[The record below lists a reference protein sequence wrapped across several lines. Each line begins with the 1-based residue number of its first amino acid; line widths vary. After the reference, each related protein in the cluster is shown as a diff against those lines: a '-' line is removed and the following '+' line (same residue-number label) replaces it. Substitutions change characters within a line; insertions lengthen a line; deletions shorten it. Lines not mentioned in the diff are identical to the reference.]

1 MWNKIK
7 KFFFEPSEQ
16 DKARIERWKEATS
29 SDDKLTIEHFDK
41 AVNPEEEDE
50 MEEVQVTKHMSIKEK
65 KSKLTI
71 ENFDEIVNSK
81 EDKRNRRQAN
91 DKLAQHMTEKRKK
104 KKTKPITYN
113 F

>member
-7 KFFFEPSEQ
+7 KFLFTPSKR
-16 DKARIERWKEATS
+16 DKERVERWRELTS

-50 MEEVQVTKHMSIKEK
+50 MEEVQVTKHMSIK
-65 KSKLTI
+65 
-71 ENFDEIVNSK
+71 
-81 EDKRNRRQAN
+81 Q
-91 DKLAQHMTEKRKK
+91 KK
-104 KKTKPITYN
+104 KKTKPVNYN

>member
-7 KFFFEPSEQ
+7 KFLFSPSKK
-16 DKARIERWKEATS
+16 DKERVERWRELTS

-50 MEEVQVTKHMSIKEK
+50 VEEVQVTKHMSIK
-65 KSKLTI
+65 
-71 ENFDEIVNSK
+71 
-81 EDKRNRRQAN
+81 Q
-91 DKLAQHMTEKRKK
+91 KK
-104 KKTKPITYN
+104 KKTKPVNYN

>member
-7 KFFFEPSEQ
+7 KFLFTPSKK
-16 DKARIERWKEATS
+16 DKERVERWRELTS

-50 MEEVQVTKHMSIKEK
+50 VEEVQVTKHMSIK
-65 KSKLTI
+65 
-71 ENFDEIVNSK
+71 
-81 EDKRNRRQAN
+81 Q
-91 DKLAQHMTEKRKK
+91 KK
-104 KKTKPITYN
+104 KKTKPVNYT

>member
-7 KFFFEPSEQ
+7 KFLFEPSKR
-16 DKARIERWKEATS
+16 DKERIERWRELTN

-50 MEEVQVTKHMSIKEK
+50 VEEVQVTKHMSIK
-65 KSKLTI
+65 
-71 ENFDEIVNSK
+71 
-81 EDKRNRRQAN
+81 Q
-91 DKLAQHMTEKRKK
+91 KK
-104 KKTKPITYN
+104 KKTKPVNYN

>member
-7 KFFFEPSEQ
+7 KFLFEPSEQ
-16 DKARIERWKEATS
+16 DKARVERWKEATD

-41 AVNPEEEDE
+41 AVNPQDE

-65 KSKLTI
+65 K
-71 ENFDEIVNSK
+71 
-81 EDKRNRRQAN
+81 
-91 DKLAQHMTEKRKK
+91 
-104 KKTKPITYN
+104 KTKPVNYN